1 MAAAAAAAPAPWLL
15 HAPPWLGDDD
25 ASGVSKRA
33 RKEQVPC
40 LTRAEETLRKYA
52 MQSASKLDSVGSWGL
67 FVLSERGGLADI
79 SVGAAS
85 IPHKAARL
93 MEHLR
98 RRGAGVPLHTGPWAL
113 DRVRRAAERGSHRS
127 AKDEVEFVCLE
138 MLEFCE
144 QGFWTVLPLEAA
156 LQLPHLRLSPLGVVP
171 QRNRRSRLIVDYTYS
186 GVNDETAR
194 LAPPEAMQFGK
205 ALHRVLSKVV
215 HADPYYGPV
224 SLGKID
230 IADGFYRIGIQVR
243 DIPKLG
249 VILPSAGGSALVAFP
264 LALPMGWVESPPY
277 FTSVTETACD
287 LMNAALRRGDNPPP
301 HPLESLAATP
311 PSDTTSPTGEWAPR
325 LARMGS
331 TMPRS
336 SPLAYG
342 DVYVDDFILVA
353 QTKRNQRRVLRS
365 ALHSIDRVLRPL
377 SAEDGPNRKEPVSV
391 KKLRQGDACWSTRKT
406 ILGWDF
412 DTQAETLSLPPHR
425 LARLYSLL
433 DAFPPTRRR
442 APISEW
448 HQLLG
453 ELRSMAVALPGARG
467 LFSAL
472 QDALRGGDRHRVRLN
487 RRVFDSLA
495 DFRAIA
501 DSLRDRP
508 TRFRELVPVGEPIAR
523 GACDACQ
530 RGMGGVWFLPSG
542 PPLVWRSAFPLSVQT
557 ALVTSDNRAGTVS
570 ISDLELAGILA
581 HKQAIVQAFPTVA
594 ERPIWLGGDNRA
606 SLAWAS
612 AGSSTASTARAY
624 LLRLGA
630 LHQRH
635 YRYVPQHDYIPGKV
649 NVMADDASRRWDLSD
664 HALLSH
670 FNSFYPQD
678 TSWKLL
684 TLDPAMLSAVI
695 GALSRQRSIPA
706 NLRIDA
712 ILPLP
717 PGASGPTFVPD
728 PTSARISKMSPGT
741 PSPSCSCSPSSTE
754 PAVSPPAKGPS
765 GLAPWKT
772 PSAMWLRRSPGWGPS
787 TLA

>member
-1 MAAAAAAAPAPWLL
+1 MP
-15 HAPPWLGDDD
+15 
-25 ASGVSKRA
+25 KRA
-33 RKEQVPC
+33 RIQQAPC
-40 LTRAEETLRKYA
+40 ITRAEETLRKYA
-52 MQSASKLDSVGSWGL
+52 TQAASKLDSVGSWDL
-67 FVLSERGGLADI
+67 FVAGERGGLADI
-79 SVGAAS
+79 AVEVATV
-85 IPHKAARL
+85 PHKAARL

-98 RRGAGVPLHTGPWAL
+98 RRGAGVPLHTGPWDSCRIRL
-113 DRVRRAAERGSHRS
+113 AAQRGSHRS
-127 AKDEVEFVCLE
+127 AKDKVEFVCLE

-144 QGFWTVLPLEAA
+144 QGFWTVLPMQAA
-156 LQLPHLRLSPLGVVP
+156 LSLAHLRLSPLGVVP

-186 GVNDETAR
+186 GVNNETAR

-205 ALHRVLSKVV
+205 ALKRVLTKVV
-215 HADPYYGPV
+215 HADPAYGPV
-224 SLGKID
+224 FLGKID
-230 IADGFYRIGIQVR
+230 IADGFYRIGLQVR

-249 VILPSAGGSALVAFP
+249 VILPSDGGEPLVAFP

-287 LMNAALRRGDNPPP
+287 LMNTSLRHGDYHPP
-301 HPLESLAATP
+301 HHLESLAATP
-311 PSDTTSPTGEWAPR
+311 PPDMTPPTGEWAPR

-353 QTKRNQRRVLRS
+353 QTKRHQRRVLRS
-365 ALHSIDRVLRPL
+365 ALHSIDQVLRPL
-377 SAEDGPNRKEPVSV
+377 SLADGPSRKEPVSV
-391 KKLRQGDACWSTRKT
+391 KKLRQGDAYWSTQKT

-412 DTQAETLSLPPHR
+412 DTEAETLHLPPHR

-453 ELRSMAVALPGARG
+453 ELRSMAAALPGALG

-472 QDALRGGDRHRVRLN
+472 QDALRRGDRHRVRLN

-495 DFRAIA
+495 DFRTIA

-508 TRFRELVPVGEPIAR
+508 TRFRELVPVGDPVAQ

-530 RGMGGVWFLPSG
+530 SGMGGVWFLPSA
-542 PPLVWRSAFPLSVQT
+542 PPIVWRTQFPAKVRT
-557 ALVTSDNRAGTVS
+557 TLVTSDNRAGTVS
-570 ISDLELAGILA
+570 ISDLELAGTLA
-581 HKQAIVQAFPTVA
+581 HKQILVQALPTVA

-606 SLAWAS
+606 SLAWATK
-612 AGSSTASTARAY
+612 GSSTASTARAY

-630 LHQRH
+630 LHQRYH
-635 YRYVPQHDYIPGKV
+635 RYVPQHDYVPGKV

-664 HALLSH
+664 SALLSH
-670 FNSFYPQD
+670 FNSTYPQD
-678 TSWKLL
+678 TSWTLL
-684 TLDPAMLSAVI
+684 TMDPAMLSAVI
-695 GALSRQRSIPA
+695 GALLRQRSVPA
-706 NLRIDA
+706 NLRIAA

-717 PGASGPTFVPD
+717 PGASGKLFVPD
-728 PTSARISKMSPGT
+728 PTFDPTSKIFPGT
-741 PSPSCSCSPSSTE
+741 PSPSCSSLPSNIG
-754 PAVSPPAKGPS
+754 PAASHPAKKAS
-765 GLAPWKT
+765 ALARWRT
-772 PSAMWLRRSPGWGPS
+772 QSAMWRRRSPGWGPL